1 MKKLFIAAFL
11 AFSFAAFT
19 SAANAAVIDFNSA
32 LDQYWISTYTESGF
46 QFSLAIADGMGTL
59 TSDDMPGYWYSNGTG
74 HLETWTNVGD
84 DSGFVLTAIG
94 GGSFS
99 LDSLDFGNGYVAGNE
114 PTSGLTVTGSLTGG
128 GTITQNFS
136 YSGPGSITASF
147 GDGWNALDSVLVDS
161 HGSENRTFFD
171 NVVVD
176 AHESDRV
183 PDVASTLGLVM
194 LSFAG
199 LVAFRRRKS

>member
-1 MKKLFIAAFL
+1 
-11 AFSFAAFT
+11 
-19 SAANAAVIDFNSA
+19 
-32 LDQYWISTYTESGF
+32 
-46 QFSLAIADGMGTL
+46 
-59 TSDDMPGYWYSNGTG
+59 
-74 HLETWTNVGD
+74 
-84 DSGFVLTAIG
+84 
-94 GGSFS
+94 
-99 LDSLDFGNGYVAGNE
+99 
-114 PTSGLTVTGSLTGG
+114 VTGSLTGG